1 MLLPIP
7 ALLNAGQLMAL
18 RALCDGAEWEDG
30 NATSGHQARLV
41 KDNLQLP
48 ESGKAAI
55 EGGRIVLDA
64 LSANPLFIAAALPH
78 RIYPPMFNSY
88 AGGQGYGLHVDNAV
102 RLRADPGAGP
112 GADNTWRVR
121 CDLSMTVFLEDPDAY
136 DGGELTIETRFG
148 AQAVKLGAGDAV
160 LYPAS
165 SLHMVQ
171 PVTRGRRLA
180 CFLWVQSMV
189 RDDAARENL
198 FELDQ
203 AIQALAL
210 QAGQG
215 DPAIVRLTGV
225 YHNLLRQWA
234 EA

>member
-7 ALLNAGQLMAL
+7 ALLRPEDVTAL
-18 RALCDGAEWEDG
+18 RALIDAADWEDG

-41 KDNLQLP
+41 KHNLQLP
-48 ESGKAAI
+48 EDCEAARDA
-55 EGGRIVLDA
+55 GQIVLAA
-64 LSANPLFIAAALPH
+64 LSGNPLFIAAALPL

-88 AGGQGYGLHVDNAV
+88 AGGQTYGLHVDNAM
-102 RLRADPGAGP
+102 RLRAGTDF
-112 GADNTWRVR
+112 RVR
-121 CDLSMTVFLEDPDAY
+121 CDLSMTVFLEDPAAY

-148 AQAVKLGAGDAV
+148 AQTVKLAAGDAV
-160 LYPAS
+160 LYPSS

-171 PVTRGRRLA
+171 PVTRGRRVA
-180 CFLWVQSMV
+180 SFFWIQSMV
-189 RDDAARENL
+189 RDDAARDTL

-203 AIQALAL
+203 SIQTLAA
-210 QAGQG
+210 QVGQG

>member
-7 ALLNAGQLMAL
+7 ALLRPEDVTAL
-18 RALCDGAEWEDG
+18 RALIDAADWEDG

-41 KDNLQLP
+41 KHNLQLP
-48 ESGKAAI
+48 EGSDAARDA
-55 EGGRIVLDA
+55 GRIVLAA
-64 LSANPLFIAAALPH
+64 LSANPLFIAAALPL

-88 AGGQGYGLHVDNAV
+88 AGGQTYGLHVDNAM
-102 RLRADPGAGP
+102 RLRAGTDF
-112 GADNTWRVR
+112 RVR
-121 CDLSMTVFLEDPDAY
+121 CDLSMTVFLEDQAAY

-148 AQAVKLGAGDAV
+148 AQTVKLPAGDAV
-160 LYPAS
+160 LYPSS

-171 PVTRGRRLA
+171 PVTRGRRVA
-180 CFLWVQSMV
+180 SFFWIQSMV
-189 RDDAARENL
+189 RDNDARDTL

-203 AIQALAL
+203 SIQILAE
-210 QAGQG
+210 QVGHG

>member
-7 ALLNAGQLMAL
+7 GLLHAEEVSSL
-18 RALCDGAEWEDG
+18 RALLDAAMWEDG
-30 NATSGHQARLV
+30 NATTGPQARLV
-41 KDNLQLP
+41 KNNRQLP
-48 ESGKAAI
+48 EDSEAARQ
-55 EGGRIVLDA
+55 GGRVILGA
-64 LSANPLFIAAALPH
+64 LSANPLFIAAALPN

-88 AGGQGYGLHVDNAV
+88 AGGQTYGLHVDNAM
-102 RLRADPGAGP
+102 RLRAGTD
-112 GADNTWRVR
+112 WRVR

-136 DGGELTIETRFG
+136 DGGELVIETRFG
-148 AQAVKLGAGDAV
+148 AQTVKLAAGDAV
-160 LYPAS
+160 LYPSS

-180 CFLWVQSMV
+180 SFLWVQSMV
-189 RDDAARENL
+189 RDDASRANL

-203 AIQALAL
+203 AIQTLAG
-210 QAGQG
+210 QVGQG

>member
-7 ALLNAGQLMAL
+7 ALLRPEAVAAL
-18 RALCDGAEWEDG
+18 RALIDAADWEDG
-30 NATSGHQARLV
+30 NVTSGHQARLV
-41 KDNLQLP
+41 KHNLQLP
-48 ESGKAAI
+48 EDSEAAREAGK
-55 EGGRIVLDA
+55 IVLAA
-64 LSANPLFIAAALPH
+64 LSANPLFIAAALPL

-88 AGGQGYGLHVDNAV
+88 AGGQTYGLHVDNAM
-102 RLRADPGAGP
+102 RLRAGTD
-112 GADNTWRVR
+112 WRVR
-121 CDLSMTVFLEDPDAY
+121 CDLSMTVFLEDPADY

-148 AQAVKLGAGDAV
+148 AQAVKLAAGDAV
-160 LYPAS
+160 LYPSS

-171 PVTRGRRLA
+171 PVTRGRRVA
-180 CFLWVQSMV
+180 SFFWIQSMV
-189 RDDAARENL
+189 RDDSARDTL

-203 AIQALAL
+203 SIQTLAA
-210 QAGQG
+210 QVGQG